1 MSKPHSKDMMKT
13 VIEVKECVYEGEDGR
28 DVAMELRGMELMAKV
43 EHQFF
48 ALLPG
53 AGNCEAVCSSIYAQF
68 ALSLEA

>member
-13 VIEVKECVYEGEDGR
+13 AIEVKECVYEGEDGR
-28 DVAMELRGMELMAKV
+28 DVEMELMAKV

-53 AGNCEAVCSSIYAQF
+53 AGNCEAVCSSLYSHF
-68 ALSLEA
+68 ALSFEA